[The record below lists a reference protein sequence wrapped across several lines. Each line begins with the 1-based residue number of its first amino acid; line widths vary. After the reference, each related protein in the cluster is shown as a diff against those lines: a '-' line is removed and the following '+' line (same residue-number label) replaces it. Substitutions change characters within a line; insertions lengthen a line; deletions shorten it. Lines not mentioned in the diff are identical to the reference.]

1 LIAIAT
7 LTGFYQALPRNSCVS
22 GGWCLFELLVTQ
34 SEFAE
39 LEHAAIEH
47 GLRLS
52 EWIREVLFRELRD
65 RHHTESGDHINY
77 GKRLLTEIVGPQVFL
92 THVLSTMSRGEWLD
106 AEQYEEITRQVK
118 AKKHRWA
125 QEILAE
131 QPPDT
136 REKNESRPFPG

>member
-1 LIAIAT
+1 MTEEVTFAKKNRSQNFRTHTAST
-7 LTGFYQALPRNSCVS
+7 K
-22 GGWCLFELLVTQ
+22 VTQ

-39 LEHAAIEH
+39 LERAAAER
-47 GLRLS
+47 GFRLS

-65 RHHTESGDHINY
+65 GDHTDSGDHINY
-77 GKRLLTEIVGPQVFL
+77 GKRLLTEIVGLQVFL

-136 REKNESRPFPG
+136 HR

>member
-1 LIAIAT
+1 MAAE
-7 LTGFYQALPRNSCVS
+7 LTFAKKNGSQNFRIRTASTK
-22 GGWCLFELLVTQ
+22 VTQ

-39 LEHAAIEH
+39 LEHAATES

-65 RHHTESGDHINY
+65 SDHMNSGDHFNY
-77 GKRLLTEIVGPQVFL
+77 GKRLLTEIVGLQVFL
-92 THVLSTMSRGEWLD
+92 THVLSVMSRGEWLD

-131 QPPDT
+131 QPPDAH
-136 REKNESRPFPG
+136 G

>member
-1 LIAIAT
+1 MPT
-7 LTGFYQALPRNSCVS
+7 ES
-22 GGWCLFELLVTQ
+22 
-34 SEFAE
+34 
-39 LEHAAIEH
+39 

-65 RHHTESGDHINY
+65 SDHINSSDGVNY
-77 GKRLLTEIVGPQVFL
+77 GKRLLTEVVGLQVFL
-92 THVLSTMSRGEWLD
+92 THALSVISRGEWLD
-106 AEQYEEITRQVK
+106 TEQYEGITRQVK

-136 REKNESRPFPG
+136 PG

>member
-1 LIAIAT
+1 MTEEVTFTKKNRSQNFRIHTAST
-7 LTGFYQALPRNSCVS
+7 K
-22 GGWCLFELLVTQ
+22 VTQ

-39 LEHAAIEH
+39 LERAAAER

-52 EWIREVLFRELRD
+52 EWIRDVLFRELPD
-65 RHHTESGDHINY
+65 SHHPNSGDHINY
-77 GKRLLTEIVGPQVFL
+77 GKRLLTEIVGLQVFL

-131 QPPDT
+131 QPPET
-136 REKNESRPFPG
+136 HE

>member
-1 LIAIAT
+1 MADEITFAKKNGSQNFRIRTART
-7 LTGFYQALPRNSCVS
+7 K
-22 GGWCLFELLVTQ
+22 VTR

-39 LEHAAIEH
+39 LERAAAER
-47 GLRLS
+47 GFRLS

-65 RHHTESGDHINY
+65 GDHTDSGDHINY
-77 GKRLLTEIVGPQVFL
+77 GKRLLTEIVGLQVFL

-136 REKNESRPFPG
+136 RG